1 MCASR
6 AFIDVLVGK
15 LTAYV
20 DAPSRPAP
28 SILTPSWVASLAA
41 VPSTH
46 RFVSHA
52 YAVQACRDPLGAATS
67 CEPPAEPPV
76 DEKADAPADTTA
88 RTLRATPTARR
99 ATPGMRSRTP
109 AERTAIELLR
119 RLGATS
125 LTSGATDEEIR
136 RAWRTLL
143 RACHPDAHPHAGDAD
158 RAVLN
163 ARLRAVLRARDI
175 LDPRAVEHQAAA

>member
-1 MCASR
+1 MSASR

-28 SILTPSWVASLAA
+28 SILTPAWVGSLAA
-41 VPSTH
+41 VPFTH
-46 RFVSHA
+46 RFASHA
-52 YAVQACRDPLGAATS
+52 YAVQACSDSLGPATW
-67 CEPPAEPPV
+67 CEPPAEPAV
-76 DEKADAPADTTA
+76 DDRADAPVDATD

-99 ATPGMRSRTP
+99 AAPGMRIRTP
-109 AERTAIELLR
+109 AERMAIELLR

-125 LTSGATDEEIR
+125 LTSRATDEEIR
-136 RAWRTLL
+136 AAWRRLL
-143 RACHPDAHPHAGDAD
+143 HTCHPDAHPHAGDAD
-158 RAVLN
+158 RAALT

-175 LDPRAVEHQAAA
+175 LEPRTVEHDAAA